1 MVFYNYH
8 SFTNPN
14 HSMKNKLFIISLFIH
29 SLSFSQTKTYNPER
43 THKHDLLHTRL
54 DIKPDWSKQYLYGTA
69 TLKLK
74 PYFYP
79 QNTLELDAKGFDI
92 QQVMMNNQVLKYN
105 YDNRKLTINLGN
117 SFSRKD
123 TFTIQIKY
131 VAKPNELE
139 SKGSLAIT
147 SDKGLYFV
155 NADGSKADVPR
166 QIWTQGETEANSC
179 WFPTI
184 DSPNEKMTQEIFLT
198 VDNQYITLSNGKL
211 IESKNNNDGT
221 RTDYWKQDKP
231 HAVYLTMIAAGDFK
245 KVIDPNYKDFE
256 VSYYV
261 EPNQA
266 QNALAVFGRTPDMI
280 RYFENLLG
288 VKYQWDKY
296 AQIAVR
302 EYVSGAMENTTATVH
317 GDGIQKDKSQ
327 LVDDNDD
334 GVIAHELFHH
344 WFGDLVTAESWA
356 NLPLNESFADYSE
369 YLWINHKYGQDEGDL
384 VALNAMTAYLNEAE
398 EKREPLIRFYHSD
411 KEDMFDSHSY
421 AKGGRILH
429 LLRKQVGDEAFFESL
444 KRYLQKNA
452 YKNAEIHDLRMAFEE
467 VTGEDLN
474 WFFNQWFM
482 QAGHPE
488 LTAVHQWKKG
498 NLTLKLEQTQD
509 TTAYPIYRLPL
520 TVEVWANGIKNT
532 HQIILEQT
540 NQTFSF
546 ASATEPS
553 MVLIDPEST
562 LVGRIKHQKSEDEL
576 IYQYYHAERMTARLK
591 ALDLLTYV
599 SEEDSTATDPL
610 TNKTIRKLLLDATKD
625 KFWRVRQFAVGRFYN
640 YDGEDFLEVEK
651 ALQARV
657 RSDDRSYVR
666 ADAILAMKNFLNSQN
681 DMLFRQA
688 LNDSSATVQ
697 AAAIEAI
704 LASKPADAGELVL
717 KYENSQNPTVFM
729 AIANYY
735 AEEADPNR
743 YDWFEQNMRKMN
755 GGELYQVLGIFGS
768 YLVKS
773 SPQIQKRSLGI
784 LGEIAKNHSE
794 YFVRFNAVQTLVLL
808 MDVPETKKLL
818 KEIVKNEKDERLLKV
833 YRQLQDL

>member
-1 MVFYNYH
+1 
-8 SFTNPN
+8 
-14 HSMKNKLFIISLFIH
+14 MKKTIFVLFL
-29 SLSFSQTKTYNPER
+29 LLFSQTLAYTQVYNPER
-43 THKHDLLHTRL
+43 TRKHDLLHTRL
-54 DIKPDWSKQYLYGTA
+54 DIKPDWSKQYLYGIA

-74 PYFYP
+74 PHFYP

-92 QQVMMNNQVLKYN
+92 QQVMMNNQNLKYN

-123 TFTIQIKY
+123 TFTVQIQYI
-131 VAKPNELE
+131 AKPNELE
-139 SKGSLAIT
+139 SNGSLAIT
-147 SDKGLYFV
+147 SDKGLYFI
-155 NADGSKADVPR
+155 NPDGARPDVPR

-198 VDNQYITLSNGKL
+198 VDNQYVTLSNGKL
-211 IESKNNNDGT
+211 INSKNNSDGT

-231 HAVYLTMIAAGDFK
+231 HAVYLAMIAVGDFK

-256 VSYYV
+256 VSYYL
-261 EPNQA
+261 EPRYEPY
-266 QNALAVFGRTPDMI
+266 ALNIFGRTPEMI
-280 RYFENLLG
+280 RYFEKILG

-296 AQIAVR
+296 SQIAVR
-302 EYVSGAMENTTATVH
+302 EYVSGAMENTTATIH
-317 GDGIQKDKSQ
+317 GDNVQKDKSQ
-327 LVDDNDD
+327 LIDDNDD

-369 YLWINHKYGQDEGDL
+369 YLWASHKYGQDEGDL

-398 EKREPLIRFYHSD
+398 EKREPLIRYYHSD

-444 KRYLQKNA
+444 KRYLLKNA
-452 YKNAEIHDLRMAFEE
+452 YKNAEIHDLRMVFEE

-474 WFFNQWFM
+474 WFFDQWFL

-498 NLTLKLEQTQD
+498 NLTLNIKQSQD
-509 TTAYPIYRLPL
+509 TTLYPIYKLPL
-520 TVEVWANGIKNT
+520 TIEVWANGIKNT
-532 HQIILEQT
+532 HQIILDQT
-540 NQTFSF
+540 NQTFNLPSQI
-546 ASATEPS
+546 EPN
-553 MVLIDPEST
+553 MVLIDPESI
-562 LVGRIKHQKSEDEL
+562 LVGRIKHQKSEEEL

-591 ALDLLTYV
+591 ALDLLTFV
-599 SEEDSTATDPL
+599 PEGDSTATDPL

-625 KFWRVRQFAVGRFYN
+625 KFWRIRQFAVGKFYN

-657 RSDDRSYVR
+657 RNDERSYVR
-666 ADAILAMKNFLNSQN
+666 ADAILTMKNFLNSQN
-681 DMLFRQA
+681 DLLFRQA

-704 LASKPADAGELVL
+704 LTTKPADAGELAQ
-717 KYENSQNPTVFM
+717 KYENSQNPVVFM

-743 YDWFEQNMRKMN
+743 YEWFEQNIKKMK

-773 SPQIQKRSLGI
+773 SPQIQKQSLTT
-784 LGEIAKNHSE
+784 LGNIAKNHTE
-794 YFVRFNAVQTLVLL
+794 YFVRFNAVQTLALL
-808 MDVPETKKLL
+808 TDIPETKKLL
-818 KEIVKNEKDERLLKV
+818 KEIIKNEKDERLLKV
-833 YRQLQDL
+833 YKQLGDL